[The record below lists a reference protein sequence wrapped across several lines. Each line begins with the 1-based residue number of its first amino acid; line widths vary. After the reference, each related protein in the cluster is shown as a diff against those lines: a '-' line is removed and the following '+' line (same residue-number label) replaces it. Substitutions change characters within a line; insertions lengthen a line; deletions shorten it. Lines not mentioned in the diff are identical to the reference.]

1 MSARSAVVFG
11 DSVTWGQGLLDTHK
25 LGTLVASGLSPAGE
39 LVVDMRAHS
48 GAVVGAPDLVELAAV
63 DGEVPVGLPSIF
75 EQVESFQPSHPPALV
90 IVNGGINDVDIRRLL
105 NPFMDIGHLRALTRR
120 YCGDRMRLL
129 LNLLRA
135 RIEDVPIVVVGYYPV
150 LSTESHP
157 FRMPFLLA
165 VNGVGLPLF
174 VPHELVFAKI
184 VTQCE
189 VFWEES
195 DRALQRAVD
204 TSNADAGDSRA
215 TLVTPGF
222 TRRNATFAPEPWLW
236 GLNGDF
242 TPQDEVIVTR
252 RASCVAAI
260 PEFDVFARE
269 QCFRASAGHPNI
281 AGAQAYATAIL
292 AVVQP

>member
-1 MSARSAVVFG
+1 MSARSVVVFG

-135 RIEDVPIVVVGYYPV
+135 RIEDVPIVVVGYFPV

-157 FRMPFLLA
+157 FRMPFLLE

-195 DRALQRAVD
+195 DRRA
-204 TSNADAGDSRA
+204 AAGGRH
-215 TLVTPGF
+215 LECRC
-222 TRRNATFAPEPWLW
+222 RRP
-236 GLNGDF
+236 
-242 TPQDEVIVTR
+242 
-252 RASCVAAI
+252 
-260 PEFDVFARE
+260 
-269 QCFRASAGHPNI
+269 AGHLRHAGIHAPKRDVR
-281 AGAQAYATAIL
+281 AGAV
-292 AVVQP
+292 AVGAQRRLHASGRGHRHTSGVVRRGHPGVRRLRA